1 MKEIGLHGRGG
12 QGVVMAGDLLANIY
26 FLEGY
31 NVQFMPSY
39 GAERRG
45 SPSNAYVRIDK
56 ERKILTRYSITMPD
70 AVVVFNLTLLSNV
83 ALKEGGLALINTAEG
98 IDKKA
103 DANARV
109 FVVDA
114 NSIALESGLGT
125 PAMPLVNTALLGAYC
140 KASGE
145 FSFDTLKRVYED
157 KMGKRARFNIEAAEK
172 AYESVREI

>member
-12 QGVVMAGDLLANIY
+12 QGVVMAGELLANIY
-26 FLEGY
+26 FFEGY

-70 AVVVFNLTLLSNV
+70 AVVVFNLTLLTNIT
-83 ALKEGGLALINTAEG
+83 LKNGGLALINSAED
-98 IDKKA
+98 IKKTQ
-103 DANARV
+103 NNTKI

-114 NSIALESGLGT
+114 NSIALENGLGT